1 MKKSHLLGIEVFYE
15 DKPEEQP
22 KPSSCCPVGH
32 EGTKGVKGEGVW
44 VYGDD
49 DDDEDYLDPPEPD
62 GDDYAD
68 DVDEDIEEIKSMF
81 ESVHDPVRGR
91 IYKVKGLGLCA
102 KYMSDAANVVKITC
116 VHGKEDSGV
125 GFHGGVIR
133 KMAYHKSIFYID
145 EQNML
150 FASDEEVQQY
160 LSERDYNNTP

>member
-22 KPSSCCPVGH
+22 KEHSCPVGH
-32 EGTKGVKGEGVW
+32 EGTKGVEGAW
-44 VYGDD
+44 KYGDD
-49 DDDEDYLDPPEPD
+49 EDDWLDD
-62 GDDYAD
+62 G
-68 DVDEDIEEIKSMF
+68 VDKDIEEIKSAF
-81 ESVHDPVRGR
+81 ESVHEPVRGR

-145 EQNML
+145 EKNML

-160 LSERDYNNTP
+160 LSESDYEDQGLAGSSWRVN